1 MRPST
6 LTRRQ
11 PTRSC
16 SFARTVSERRR
27 AEIAE
32 KSGRPARPRAA
43 AREQR
48 EAAAARTA
56 ASSPSADSYA
66 SGHATTPTDTAL
78 DRSTAATTTR
88 ASLGAASSPGDEID
102 KVLRGVGVVGR
113 ERERTAPS
121 TPSSPSRTA
130 ERSSTPSRQA
140 AEGQDGSAS
149 QRAKESEATEAAG
162 SRSAGTSSER
172 SENAPEEEV
181 TPPGDSK

>member
-32 KSGRPARPRAA
+32 KRARLAALRA

-88 ASLGAASSPGDEID
+88 ASLGAASSRGDEIENL
-102 KVLRGVGVVGR
+102 LRGVGVVGR